1 MKTEDEIVKITDP
14 IKLLKEIEAFFTF
27 NNPPSEK
34 DVRLIRASINYCVD
48 NIPSPQETIKDESP
62 VLPSEITDEE
72 IRKAADDAYKGT
84 DGLLDAYGTAGFEK
98 GANWYRSQ
106 LKSQK
111 ATPQVSDMDIR
122 NAFIE
127 KYKGLDGLAE
137 AYKEAGFI
145 EGAKAMRDGK
155 IKSQNQKQK

>member
-1 MKTEDEIVKITDP
+1 MKTKEEILAKITDR
-14 IKLLKEIEAFFTF
+14 T
-27 NNPPSEK
+27 
-34 DVRLIRASINYCVD
+34 VD
-48 NIPSPQETIKDESP
+48 NIVNGCINVTASQALKAMQSYHRQFLPSPQETIKDESP

-155 IKSQNQKQK
+155 IKTQ